1 MTTRDGRSSD
11 PVSEQ
16 AKIAEMLR
24 KKAEAVSA
32 ERGRQDEA
40 VDLWR
45 RYLEVADGTG
55 VGEALLE
62 LGRALVKARR
72 EGEAV
77 DVLRRC
83 TKELPE
89 SFEAHA
95 LLGEILKQT
104 GRLEAAVEALER
116 ATELKPDD
124 VQPLVSR
131 VICLE
136 ALGRRSDAA
145 AALAALRE
153 SSAGNPAVAALMQE
167 LLQRRE

>member
-1 MTTRDGRSSD
+1 LSD
-11 PVSEQ
+11 QVTER
-16 AKIAEMLR
+16 AKAVETLR
-24 KKAEAVSA
+24 KRAEAASA

-45 RYLEVADGTG
+45 RYLDVVDGTG
-55 VGEALLE
+55 MGEALLE

-83 TKELPE
+83 TEALPE

-104 GRLEAAVEALER
+104 GRLAAAVEALER
-116 ATELKPDD
+116 AAELNPDD
-124 VQPLVSR
+124 VQALVSL
-131 VICLE
+131 VVCLE
-136 ALGRRSDAA
+136 ALGRRSDAE
-145 AALAALRE
+145 AALAALRQRG
-153 SSAGNPAVAALMQE
+153 AGNPAVAALMQE
-167 LLQRRE
+167 LLQRRG